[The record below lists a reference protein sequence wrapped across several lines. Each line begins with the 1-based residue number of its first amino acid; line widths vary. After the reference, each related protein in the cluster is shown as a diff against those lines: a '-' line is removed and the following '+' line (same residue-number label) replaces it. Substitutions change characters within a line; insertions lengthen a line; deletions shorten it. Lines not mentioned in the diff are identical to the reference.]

1 MWEAHAPLLEEV
13 FDMERFP
20 TAARVG
26 AAAGE
31 AHETAYDPEYAF
43 EFVLRRVPDGV
54 GVLIDSRA

>member
-1 MWEAHAPLLEEV
+1 MAWSSTAGFH
-13 FDMERFP
+13 

-26 AAAGE
+26 AA